1 MSDPTEF
8 ARRSMVYDQQGS
20 GPTPREVLEKTYGR
34 VWDTRELTE
43 EFEVIGFLAPFVCVR
58 RKSDGQQGSLS
69 FQPSPRLYFDFVED
83 R

>member
-8 ARRSMVYDQQGS
+8 ARRAMVQDQQAR
-20 GPTPREVLEKTYGR
+20 GPTPRELLEKAYGR

-43 EFEVIGFLAPFVCVR
+43 EFEVISFLAPLVCVR
-58 RKSDGQQGSLS
+58 RKRDGQQGSLS

-83 R
+83 C